1 MSIAYPTLLHEFRSE
16 IKTNKIQNQWHFIF
30 FVHSFLIALL
40 FALCASPRRFMF
52 KATCKALEEKIHKK
66 SIFYKVS
73 TRSVRKQKFM
83 RQKESWFHGGGGM
96 GCSCGG
102 FRNGAAKM
110 AHKVWTSAL
119 TVCYLL

>member
-83 RQKESWFHGGGGM
+83 RQTESWFHGGG
-96 GCSCGG
+96 
-102 FRNGAAKM
+102 
-110 AHKVWTSAL
+110 VWVAVAEVSEMVLPKWHTKYGL
-119 TVCYLL
+119 VH

>member
-1 MSIAYPTLLHEFRSE
+1 VLIHSS
-16 IKTNKIQNQWHFIF
+16 HFQPSLWKWVEENGI

-83 RQKESWFHGGGGM
+83 RQKESWFHGGGYGLQLRRFQKW
-96 GCSCGG
+96 CCQ
-102 FRNGAAKM
+102 NGTQSM
-110 AHKVWTSAL
+110 D
-119 TVCYLL
+119 